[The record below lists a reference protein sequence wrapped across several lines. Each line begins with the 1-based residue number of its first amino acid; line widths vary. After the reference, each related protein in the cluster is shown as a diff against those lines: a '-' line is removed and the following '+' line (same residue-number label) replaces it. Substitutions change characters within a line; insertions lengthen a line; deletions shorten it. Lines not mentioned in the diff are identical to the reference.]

1 MLCDKIS
8 RGVKLIMIESNT
20 IISQKNLA
28 ILSSK
33 GDFTSF
39 HANDYFI
46 RFKTSSHL
54 EKYLSIKE
62 YDNGYIVVMAK
73 YDNNSEPEE
82 EYIDLVP
89 ILENLYINTD
99 NFLKTI
105 KKVSIKYD

>member
-1 MLCDKIS
+1 
-8 RGVKLIMIESNT
+8 MIQRNT
-20 IISQKNLA
+20 DYSLNNTA
-28 ILSSK
+28 ILSSN

-39 HANDYFI
+39 QANNYFI
-46 RFKTSSHL
+46 RFRTSSHL

-73 YDNNSEPEE
+73 YDNNTEPEE

-99 NFLKTI
+99 DFLKTI
-105 KKVSIKYD
+105 KKVCIKYD